1 MKKILIH
8 SLTFPPDTIS
18 TGMIVSEIADGLNKE
33 LNNIEVLASSP
44 QYNLKS
50 AREFNQNDKNV
61 SVGMFKGIKVNFI
74 ESHPRQFSNSSR
86 FFQWLGF
93 NFKAIRFIY
102 KNRKEYKEILI
113 FSYPPTMNLV
123 CIFTS
128 KILRINTIYSL
139 WELYPEIAEKL
150 DEQPNRILKFLFKI
164 LDNYSLKNVN
174 KVVVNS
180 EELKKYLIDKRS
192 INENKIYTI
201 NHFSPFPK
209 SNFEPNLEL
218 EKIFYAGNTG
228 RPQNISA
235 FINFFNKQFPQ
246 SWKLDLYGAGQEF
259 EDLSKFSNEN
269 ININDYLPRE
279 DLEEKVKDIPYAL
292 ICLDYEIT
300 IEGFPGK
307 TFDYLNMNKI
317 LLNFS
322 NPNSAV
328 SKLIDKYDLGF
339 NIDLKKPE
347 ELESTLQQMKN
358 LEKVNQI
365 LENVSHFQQN
375 ISNKKIVSSKYIDLI
390 CSSS

>member
-201 NHFSPFPK
+201 NHFSPFRK

-339 NIDLKKPE
+339 NIDLNNPE

>member
-150 DEQPNRILKFLFKI
+150 DEQPNRILKYLFKI

-259 EDLSKFSNEN
+259 EDLSKFSDEN
-269 ININDYLPRE
+269 ININDYLPRK

-339 NIDLKKPE
+339 NIDLNNPE

>member
-128 KILRINTIYSL
+128 KILKINTIYSL

-246 SWKLDLYGAGQEF
+246 SWKLDIYGAGQEF

-339 NIDLKKPE
+339 NIDLNNPE

>member
-328 SKLIDKYDLGF
+328 SKLIEKYDLGF
-339 NIDLKKPE
+339 NIDLKNPE

-365 LENVSHFQQN
+365 LENISHFQQN

>member
-150 DEQPNRILKFLFKI
+150 DEQPNRILKFFFKI

-246 SWKLDLYGAGQEF
+246 SWKFDLYGSGQEF

-339 NIDLKKPE
+339 NIDLNNPE

>member
-339 NIDLKKPE
+339 NIDLNNPE

-365 LENVSHFQQN
+365 LENVSYFQQN

>member
-50 AREFNQNDKNV
+50 AQEYNQNDKNI
-61 SVGMFKGIKVNFI
+61 SVGMFKGIKVHYIKSNL
-74 ESHPRQFSNSSR
+74 RQFSNSSR
-86 FFQWLGF
+86 FFQWIGF

-102 KNRKEYKEILI
+102 KNRKDYKEILI

-123 CIFTS
+123 CIFTT
-128 KILRINTIYSL
+128 KILKINTIYSL

-150 DEQPNRILKFLFKI
+150 DEQPNRILKSLFKI
-164 LDNYSLKNVN
+164 LDNYSLKNVS

-180 EELKKYLIDKRS
+180 EELKKYLIEKRR
-192 INENKIYTI
+192 INKNKIHTI

-209 SNFEPNLEL
+209 SNFEPNLKL
-218 EKIFYAGNTG
+218 KSIFYAGNTG
-228 RPQNISA
+228 RPQNISS
-235 FINFFNKQFPQ
+235 FINFFNEQFPQ
-246 SWKLDLYGAGQEF
+246 SWNLELYGAGQEF
-259 EDLSKFSNEN
+259 ESLSKFSKEN

-279 DLEEKVKDIPYAL
+279 DLEERVKDIPYAL

-317 LLNFS
+317 LINFS

-328 SKLIDKYDLGF
+328 SKLIDKYELGF
-339 NIDLKKPE
+339 NIDLKQPE
-347 ELESTLQQMKN
+347 KLETTLQQIKN

-365 LENVSHFQQN
+365 LENISDFQQN
-375 ISNKKIVSSKYIDLI
+375 ISNKEIVSTKYSSLI
-390 CSSS
+390 RSSS

>member
-259 EDLSKFSNEN
+259 EDLSKFSDEN

-339 NIDLKKPE
+339 NIDLNNPE

>member
-33 LNNIEVLASSP
+33 FNNIEVLASSP

-50 AREFNQNDKNV
+50 AQEYNQNDKNI
-61 SVGMFKGIKVNFI
+61 SVGMFKGIKVYYI
-74 ESHPRQFSNSSR
+74 ESNPRHFSNSSR

-102 KNRKEYKEILI
+102 NNRKDYKEILI

-123 CIFTS
+123 SIFTT
-128 KILRINTIYSL
+128 KILKINTIYSL

-150 DEQPNRILKFLFKI
+150 DEQPNKILKSLFKI
-164 LDNYSLKNVN
+164 LDNYSLKNVS

-180 EELKKYLIDKRS
+180 EELKKYLIEKRR
-192 INENKIYTI
+192 INKNKIHTI

-209 SNFEPNLEL
+209 SNFEPNLKL
-218 EKIFYAGNTG
+218 ERIFYAGNTG
-228 RPQNISA
+228 RPQNISS
-235 FINFFNKQFPQ
+235 FINFFNNQFPQ
-246 SWKLDLYGAGQEF
+246 NWKLELYGAGQEF
-259 EDLSKFSNEN
+259 ESLSKFSKAN

-317 LLNFS
+317 LINFS

-328 SKLIDKYDLGF
+328 SKLIDKYELGF

-347 ELESTLQQMKN
+347 KLETTLQQIKN

-365 LENVSHFQQN
+365 LENISDFQQN
-375 ISNKKIVSSKYIDLI
+375 ISNKEIVSTKYSSLI
-390 CSSS
+390 RSSS

>member
-246 SWKLDLYGAGQEF
+246 SWKFDLYGSGQEF

-328 SKLIDKYDLGF
+328 SKLIEKYDLGF
-339 NIDLKKPE
+339 NIDLKNPE

>member
-50 AREFNQNDKNV
+50 AGEFNQNDKNV

-339 NIDLKKPE
+339 NIDLNNPE

>member
-128 KILRINTIYSL
+128 KILKINTIYSL

-164 LDNYSLKNVN
+164 FDNYSLKNVN

-339 NIDLKKPE
+339 NIDLNNPE

>member
-128 KILRINTIYSL
+128 KILRIKTIYSL

-339 NIDLKKPE
+339 NIDLNNPE

>member
-50 AREFNQNDKNV
+50 AQEFNQNDKNV

-259 EDLSKFSNEN
+259 EDLSKFSNQN

-279 DLEEKVKDIPYAL
+279 DLEQKVKDIPYAL

-339 NIDLKKPE
+339 NIDLNNPE

>member
-50 AREFNQNDKNV
+50 AKEFNQNDKNV

-339 NIDLKKPE
+339 NIDLNNPE

-365 LENVSHFQQN
+365 LENVNHFQQN